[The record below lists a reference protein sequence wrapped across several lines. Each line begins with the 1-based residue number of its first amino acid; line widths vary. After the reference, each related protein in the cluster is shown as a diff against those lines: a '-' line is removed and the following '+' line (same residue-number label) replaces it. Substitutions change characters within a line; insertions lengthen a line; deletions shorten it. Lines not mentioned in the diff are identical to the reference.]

1 MKKTNTDNTSSP
13 RREKVIGAKSAGALA
28 GHDSPYKY
36 SQKQEQTMNT
46 RMKMVTDILSG
57 ITSPSKVGTRLGTLK
72 FLDGFPDETSVEKL
86 YDNFDLLRAVQV
98 YFMSLPPV
106 SVVGLREELTSGG
119 QLTPLSRTSR
129 Y

>member
-1 MKKTNTDNTSSP
+1 
-13 RREKVIGAKSAGALA
+13 
-28 GHDSPYKY
+28 
-36 SQKQEQTMNT
+36 MNT

-57 ITSPSKVGTRLGTLK
+57 ITSPSKVETRLGTLK